1 MIRRVFMKLILLGI
15 AFILLGI
22 SIGVMIIAGYMT
34 FNLTD
39 IIGRISPIIGIVLVI
54 VGFFYND
61 EKK

>member
-1 MIRRVFMKLILLGI
+1 MKLILLGI

-39 IIGRISPIIGIVLVI
+39 IIGRISPITGIVLVI
-54 VGFFYND
+54 VGFFCND